1 VTFLKNPTS
10 LSTMQHIPQC
20 VTCDRT
26 YRGPP
31 CHAPHGIS
39 ASLLRMISTWSTE
52 LNELSSTYQN
62 QVQGCKM
69 QYDVPLDK
77 VYQMLRQHQQAY
89 DLILQRWRAQ
99 IPLDQVEVF
108 EQWVRHCWFDDCQE
122 GLQQRQCIP
131 PPLNQGMSL
140 LQDILRFGIRL
151 ILTSYLATLGN
162 IKYNRRSIFRCI
174 TVRHI

>member
-1 VTFLKNPTS
+1 
-10 LSTMQHIPQC
+10 
-20 VTCDRT
+20 
-26 YRGPP
+26 
-31 CHAPHGIS
+31 
-39 ASLLRMISTWSTE
+39 
-52 LNELSSTYQN
+52 
-62 QVQGCKM
+62 M

-131 PPLNQGMSL
+131 PTTKPGDVTASRHSEVWDPSDPYELP
-140 LQDILRFGIRL
+140 
-151 ILTSYLATLGN
+151 SYLG
-162 IKYNRRSIFRCI
+162 
-174 TVRHI
+174 